1 MPINAPPREP
11 SQLPAEI
18 AVFPLSGCI
27 LLPRAELPLN
37 IFEPRYLAMVD
48 DALKGD
54 RIIGMIQ
61 PDVEKPRV
69 AGEPSLYG
77 VGCAGRITQF
87 GETGDGRYLMTLTG
101 LSRFRVAGETA
112 STTPYRRCAV
122 DFAPYAADLAPAD
135 CCETRRAEVIA
146 ALRRFAGGRGFKVD
160 WAGVDETPNET
171 LINALAMMA
180 PFGVAEKQA
189 LIEAQTLEA
198 RAEALV
204 SLSAFALAE
213 RVAGAPARRSGV
225 Q

>member
-1 MPINAPPREP
+1 MPINAPPREL

-48 DALKGD
+48 DALRAE

-61 PDVEKPRV
+61 PDADKPRLP
-69 AGEPSLYG
+69 GGPSLYA
-77 VGCAGRITQF
+77 VGCAGRVTQF
-87 GETGDGRYLMTLTG
+87 AETGDGRYLITLTG
-101 LSRFRVAGETA
+101 LARFRVAHEAPSATL
-112 STTPYRRCAV
+112 YRRCAV
-122 DFAPYAADLAPAD
+122 DFAPFAADLGPAD
-135 CCETRRAEVIA
+135 CCEAKRAEVIA

-160 WAGVDETPNET
+160 WEGVEETPTEALVNT
-171 LINALAMMA
+171 LAMMA

-189 LIEAQTLEA
+189 LVEAQTLEA
-198 RAEALV
+198 RAAALV
-204 SLSAFALAE
+204 SLSDFALAE
-213 RVAGAPARRSGV
+213 RAAGAPARKSGV